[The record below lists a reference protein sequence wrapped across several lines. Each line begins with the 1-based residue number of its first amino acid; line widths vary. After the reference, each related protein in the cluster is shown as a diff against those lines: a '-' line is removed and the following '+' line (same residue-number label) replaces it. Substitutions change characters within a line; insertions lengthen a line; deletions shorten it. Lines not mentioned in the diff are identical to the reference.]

1 MVQSRVAFPVPFL
14 LRILSEPNVQIL
26 QQVFME
32 NVLLTCVCS
41 SVPVTMFPTAL
52 NVGVYTRS
60 KSLTQWKATLLYS

>member
-1 MVQSRVAFPVPFL
+1 MHGSVRVAFPVPFL

-52 NVGVYTRS
+52 NVGV
-60 KSLTQWKATLLYS
+60 